1 MTVIIIVDYRLNM
14 TIGNDQAKV
23 MARFVNG
30 AHALPGTDIRNQ
42 EMQELWSLL
51 QDNEYLL
58 GIVYAEKEVFPRVLG
73 SCGQY
78 FAVEYLEPAMEGYIG
93 GVSRLDYRLIL

>member
-1 MTVIIIVDYRLNM
+1 MSIR
-14 TIGNDQAKV
+14 NDDAKV

-30 AHALPGTDIRNQ
+30 AHALPGTDLRNQ

-58 GIVYAEKEVFPRVLG
+58 GVVYADKEVFPRVLG

-78 FAVEYLEPAMEGYIG
+78 FAVEYLDPAMEGHAAA
-93 GVSRLDYRLIL
+93 VSTL